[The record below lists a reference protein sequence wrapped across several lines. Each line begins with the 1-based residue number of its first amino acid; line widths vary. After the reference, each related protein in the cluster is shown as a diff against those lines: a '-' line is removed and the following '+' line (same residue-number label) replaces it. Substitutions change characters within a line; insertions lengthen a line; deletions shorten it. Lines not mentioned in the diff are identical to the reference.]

1 MSLPNAGVLTPATP
15 EGDLIQKQGLGR
27 CNSLRRRQPGLT
39 VSPQLRV
46 TAVLVRTGG
55 EDRDSRRG
63 MTVRG
68 HREGTRPHAR
78 DRGPRWDRPRPQLRR
93 GRLAFTTVGEYISV
107 CRSVRGQIPVWGPLV
122 EPPQEART
130 DRHAPAQHGDS
141 HDGPSLLPVI
151 TGRSLKTVTCP
162 GVQTHSP
169 ASWARPS
176 ARNSLTGLVMAFRGL
191 SLSPWRL
198 SAGPF
203 AGTDGPPCSTQSC
216 LLPTME
222 AGHQEGV

>member
-1 MSLPNAGVLTPATP
+1 MGPAPAAAAPQTS
-15 EGDLIQKQGLGR
+15 GLH
-27 CNSLRRRQPGLT
+27 N
-39 VSPQLRV
+39 
-46 TAVLVRTGG
+46 
-55 EDRDSRRG
+55 
-63 MTVRG
+63 
-68 HREGTRPHAR
+68 
-78 DRGPRWDRPRPQLRR
+78 R
-93 GRLAFTTVGEYISV
+93 GRIRFRLLLRERITSSLGSFGRASSGSPHD
-107 CRSVRGQIPVWGPLV
+107 G
-122 EPPQEART
+122 
-130 DRHAPAQHGDS
+130 HAPAQHGDS

-216 LLPTME
+216 LPPTME